1 MTTSS
6 KSDNDS
12 HCSLLYLNANNG
24 TSNAKSNNGFTKITI
39 LDT

>member
-6 KSDNDS
+6 KSDTDS

-24 TSNAKSNNGFTKITI
+24 TSNAKSNNRFTKITI
-39 LDT
+39 LDN

>member
-6 KSDNDS
+6 KSDNGS

-24 TSNAKSNNGFTKITI
+24 TGNAKSNNGFVKVTI
-39 LDT
+39 LDI

>member
-6 KSDNDS
+6 KATNDS

-24 TSNAKSNNGFTKITI
+24 TSNAKSNNGFTKVTI
-39 LDT
+39 LNN

>member
-1 MTTSS
+1 MTPRR
-6 KSDNDS
+6 KSDNGS

-24 TSNAKSNNGFTKITI
+24 TSNAKSNNVFTKVTI

>member
-6 KSDNDS
+6 KSDNGS

-39 LDT
+39 LDN